1 MCRCPRARDV
11 FPPKTRRQMLC
22 KEHGGGVLREP
33 GADFS
38 TATLSFLP
46 WERPPYQQGKL
57 PLRLLLSVALRQD
70 EMGLICLLLCKRGEL
85 QA

>member
-11 FPPKTRRQMLC
+11 FPQRRLPDVVQRTWW
-22 KEHGGGVLREP
+22 GVLREP
-33 GADFS
+33 EADFS

-46 WERPPYQQGKL
+46 WERPPYQEGKL
-57 PLRLLLSVALRQD
+57 PLRLLLSVAHRQD